1 MNYNLDEL
9 YTQATRRLTDRR
21 PLIVI
26 TGNFGEPGC
35 TLGTGYYESVIRAG
49 GLPLIVPPSTDL
61 SGIDELLQRADG
73 LLLSGGADLNP
84 LWMDQEPLS
93 ELGGINP
100 VRDAF
105 ELLLARRAYDWQI
118 PVLGI
123 CRGMQV
129 LTVALGGTVHQDQ
142 QAAHPE
148 RKLIK
153 HSQQAPRSER
163 SHSIATVDDS
173 LLHRLLGDR
182 VLVNSFHHQSVDA
195 TGPHLRVTAVAP
207 DGIVEAVESTERKS
221 ILGVQW
227 HPECLEGEDSRA
239 LFTHFVSEAH
249 NYRRARRWHAA
260 HLTLDSHCDTPMFFD
275 QDIDFNRRD
284 PKILV
289 DIHKMTEG
297 GLDASIMVA
306 YLAQNGRGAAA
317 NAAATAKANEIL
329 DRLEDMVAG
338 CPQARMAYSPADLA
352 ANKQAGLRSVMPGI
366 ENAFAFGTDLANV
379 SHFRRRG
386 VVYATLCHNGNNDI
400 CDSARPNKADLAQH
414 PDRGG
419 AEHGGLSEFGRSV
432 VREMNRVGMMVD
444 LSHGAETSFYDAL
457 EVSALPIVCSHSSAR
472 ALCNHPRN
480 LTDDQL
486 RALAAAGGV
495 AQCTFYAGFLRTDD
509 ANATVDDALRHLLHM
524 ISVAGIDHVGIGTD
538 FDGDGGV
545 PGLANASELIQLTRR
560 LQAEGFTDEDLAK
573 IWGGNF
579 LRVMTRVQAAAQ
591 S

>member
-1 MNYNLDEL
+1 
-9 YTQATRRLTDRR
+9 
-21 PLIVI
+21 
-26 TGNFGEPGC
+26 
-35 TLGTGYYESVIRAG
+35 
-49 GLPLIVPPSTDL
+49 
-61 SGIDELLQRADG
+61 
-73 LLLSGGADLNP
+73 
-84 LWMDQEPLS
+84 
-93 ELGGINP
+93 
-100 VRDAF
+100 
-105 ELLLARRAYDWQI
+105 
-118 PVLGI
+118 
-123 CRGMQV
+123 
-129 LTVALGGTVHQDQ
+129 
-142 QAAHPE
+142 
-148 RKLIK
+148 
-153 HSQQAPRSER
+153 
-163 SHSIATVDDS
+163 
-173 LLHRLLGDR
+173 
-182 VLVNSFHHQSVDA
+182 
-195 TGPHLRVTAVAP
+195 
-207 DGIVEAVESTERKS
+207 
-221 ILGVQW
+221 
-227 HPECLEGEDSRA
+227 
-239 LFTHFVSEAH
+239 
-249 NYRRARRWHAA
+249 
-260 HLTLDSHCDTPMFFD
+260 
-275 QDIDFNRRD
+275 
-284 PKILV
+284 
-289 DIHKMTEG
+289 
-297 GLDASIMVA
+297 
-306 YLAQNGRGAAA
+306 
-317 NAAATAKANEIL
+317 
-329 DRLEDMVAG
+329 
-338 CPQARMAYSPADLA
+338 MAYSPADLA

-379 SHFRRRG
+379 AHFRRRG

>member
-9 YTQATRRLTDRR
+9 YAQATRRLTERR
-21 PLIVI
+21 PLIAI

-61 SGIDELLQRADG
+61 SDIDELLRRADG

-84 LWMDQEPLS
+84 LWMNQEPQS
-93 ELGGINP
+93 ELGSINP

-105 ELLLARRAYDWQI
+105 ELLLVRRAYDWQI

-142 QAAHPE
+142 QAALAD

-163 SHSIATVDDS
+163 SHSIATVADS
-173 LLHRLLGDR
+173 LIHRLLGER
-182 VLVNSFHHQSVDA
+182 VLVNSFHHQSVAA

-207 DGIVEAVESTERKS
+207 DGIIEAVESTERKS

-239 LFTHFVSEAH
+239 LFTHFVNEAH

-329 DRLEDMVAG
+329 DRLEHMVAD
-338 CPQARMAYSPADLA
+338 CPQARMAYSPADQ
-352 ANKQAGLRSVMPGI
+352 QAGRAAQCDARHRKCLCLRNRSGQCGALSPPRC
-366 ENAFAFGTDLANV
+366 
-379 SHFRRRG
+379 S
-386 VVYATLCHNGNNDI
+386 LCH
-400 CDSARPNKADLAQH
+400 
-414 PDRGG
+414 
-419 AEHGGLSEFGRSV
+419 
-432 VREMNRVGMMVD
+432 
-444 LSHGAETSFYDAL
+444 
-457 EVSALPIVCSHSSAR
+457 ALPQR
-472 ALCNHPRN
+472 
-480 LTDDQL
+480 Q
-486 RALAAAGGV
+486 
-495 AQCTFYAGFLRTDD
+495 Q
-509 ANATVDDALRHLLHM
+509 
-524 ISVAGIDHVGIGTD
+524 
-538 FDGDGGV
+538 
-545 PGLANASELIQLTRR
+545 
-560 LQAEGFTDEDLAK
+560 
-573 IWGGNF
+573 
-579 LRVMTRVQAAAQ
+579 
-591 S
+591 